1 VFEEQDRS
9 GAREVVVISET
20 LARRYWPDTDPVGQI
35 MSFSW
40 GPGDEQEIIGVV
52 GDVRHDGL
60 DLGVEGMLYR
70 PISQF
75 GLPGLTLVVRTQ
87 GEPSALIDAVRTQV
101 RSLDPTQPIDAVM
114 TLRDV
119 VRSSVSARS
128 TLMMLLTGL
137 AAIALLLAA
146 VGVYA
151 ITAQSVGQRTREI
164 GLRKALGAQN
174 GDVLR
179 LVIGEEALVL
189 GVGLALGVAGAL
201 AAVPV
206 LASSLYGIDARD
218 PITLGGAAALLAGV
232 GLLAAWLP
240 RGGRRGSIRCARCAS
255 DVRA

>member
-1 VFEEQDRS
+1 ME
-9 GAREVVVISET
+9 
-20 LARRYWPDTDPVGQI
+20 
-35 MSFSW
+35 
-40 GPGDEQEIIGVV
+40 
-52 GDVRHDGL
+52 
-60 DLGVEGMLYR
+60 
-70 PISQF
+70 
-75 GLPGLTLVVRTQ
+75 
-87 GEPSALIDAVRTQV
+87 GEPSALIDGVRAQV
-101 RSLDPTQPIDAVM
+101 RSLDPTLPIDAVM

-119 VRSSVSARS
+119 VRASVSARS
-128 TLMMLLTGL
+128 TLMVLLTGF

-164 GLRKALGAQN
+164 GVRKALGAQN

-189 GVGLALGVAGAL
+189 GIGLALGVAGAF

-218 PITLGGAAALLAGV
+218 PITLAGAAALLAGV

-240 RGGRRGSIRCARCAS
+240 ARRAS
-255 DVRA
+255 RLDPVRALRI

>member
-1 VFEEQDRS
+1 LAWWATCATTAS
-9 GAREVVVISET
+9 ISASRACCT
-20 LARRYWPDTDPVGQI
+20 G
-35 MSFSW
+35 
-40 GPGDEQEIIGVV
+40 
-52 GDVRHDGL
+52 
-60 DLGVEGMLYR
+60 

-128 TLMMLLTGL
+128 TLMMLLTGV

-164 GLRKALGAQN
+164 GVRKALGAQD

-206 LASSLYGIDARD
+206 LASSLYGIAARV
-218 PITLGGAAALLAGV
+218 PITLAGAAALLAGV
-232 GLLAAWLP
+232 GLRAAWLP
-240 RGGRRGSIRCARCAS
+240 ARRAARL
-255 DVRA
+255 DPVRALRV